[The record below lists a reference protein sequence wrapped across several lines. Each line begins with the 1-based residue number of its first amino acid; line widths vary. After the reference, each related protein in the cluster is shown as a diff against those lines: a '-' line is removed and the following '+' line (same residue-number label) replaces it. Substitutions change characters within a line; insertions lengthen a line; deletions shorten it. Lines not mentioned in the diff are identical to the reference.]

1 MDTYIRR
8 ENLKFSGIPEEQNES
23 STDTQ
28 RKIRECFN
36 KNLGLANSQKIEF
49 QRCHRLGSRS
59 AGNQK
64 SRDIIVRFLRYQD
77 RMDVWNCRSKLKG
90 SQIFLQEDF
99 PAEIEQ
105 RRRKLYPIYKEA
117 KKTRNNIF
125 LVADKLIIDGM
136 RYTILWNNIV
146 LDEN

>member
-1 MDTYIRR
+1 MD
-8 ENLKFSGIPEEQNES
+8 L
-23 STDTQ
+23 
-28 RKIRECFN
+28 
-36 KNLGLANSQKIEF
+36 
-49 QRCHRLGSRS
+49 
-59 AGNQK
+59 
-64 SRDIIVRFLRYQD
+64 
-77 RMDVWNCRSKLKG
+77 WNCRSKLKG

-136 RYTILWNNIV
+136 RYTT
-146 LDEN
+146 ENLENLPGDLQLKYLATRISDKTVMFY